1 MMPRAMQTPVRF
13 FTKRGRARWLSL
25 GEVPFGRYYG
35 TVDGTPLFVLLAAAY
50 YERTADVEFLREI
63 WPNILAALEW
73 IDVYGDRDRDG
84 FVEYARQNDNGLV
97 QQGWKDSGDSVF
109 YSDGRPGCRP
119 YCAVRSAGLRI
130 RSQERHRLG
139 SR

>member
-1 MMPRAMQTPVRF
+1 
-13 FTKRGRARWLSL
+13 
-25 GEVPFGRYYG
+25 
-35 TVDGTPLFVLLAAAY
+35 
-50 YERTADVEFLREI
+50 YERTADAEFLREI

-109 YSDGRPGCRP
+109 YSDGRL
-119 YCAVRSAGLRI
+119 AVGPIALWEVQAYVYAAKNGIALVAADLGHKDLAERLRMQANDL
-130 RSQERHRLG
+130 R
-139 SR
+139 